1 MSQWLSVSR
10 IVDALIVG
18 TMAFVVGFFA
28 IFVSFQKRDD
38 RRGEVAHADNANVE
52 LIEVVDGESDPPI
65 SDDNPPSDVRP
76 GQFSRSYLEPGELQ
90 FSCAVQCDA
99 AEDYFG
105 KRLSEGEHSLDTQ
118 FKAAQA
124 LWKGRSR
131 RYAKIVIEFASKP
144 NTNAES
150 LLPLQREVNESLEP
164 KAILFNLQGSDYLW
178 GSWLAFLRPHKDFVP
193 VLLKNLEKKREQL
206 PETILALGGSRDP
219 RALQPLLEL
228 LASKEYQV
236 AGDAAQALGY
246 LGMPEAE
253 PKLIEA
259 LATDNGWRQVNA
271 ARALSRM
278 GTARALPALE
288 KVAND
293 DRYTGALSI
302 RSSAEHAVKCIKE
315 REKL

>member
-1 MSQWLSVSR
+1 VSKWLSVSR
-10 IVDALIVG
+10 IVDSLIVG

-38 RRGEVAHADNANVE
+38 RLGEVAHADNANVE

-65 SDDNPPSDVRP
+65 SDDHPPSDVWP
-76 GQFSRSYLEPGELQ
+76 GQFSRSYLGPEELQ

-118 FKAAQA
+118 VKAARA

-131 RYAKIVIEFASKP
+131 RYAKKVIEFASKP
-144 NTNAES
+144 NTNPEA

-164 KAILFNLQGSDYLW
+164 KAILFDLQEGDNLW
-178 GSWLAFLRPHKDFVP
+178 GTWLAFLSPHKDFVP
-193 VLLKNLEKKREQL
+193 VLLENLKRKPDQL
-206 PETILALGGSRDP
+206 PETMLALGASRDP

-228 LASKEYQV
+228 LASKDYKI
-236 AGDAAQALGY
+236 AGDAANALGH
-246 LGMPEAE
+246 LGLSEAE

-259 LATDNGWRQVNA
+259 LATDNGWRQVKA

-288 KVAND
+288 MVAND
-293 DRYTGALSI
+293 DRFTGALST
-302 RSSAEHAVKCIKE
+302 RSTAEYAVKCIKE